1 MAKKLEFK
9 LESYTN
15 VKKEIQPLIEEH
27 YKAIAL
33 HQDVIKLNPDW
44 KQYGKLDSIGA
55 LRVYTAR
62 SEGKLV
68 GYFVVVIS
76 KSMHYQDHLFA
87 TNDVI
92 YLAPSH
98 RKGTAGIRLIKFA
111 EEQVK
116 AEGITLLVI
125 NTKAHAPF
133 DAILE
138 RNGFELT
145 ERVYSKCLKDN

>member
-1 MAKKLEFK
+1 MSKKLQFQ
-9 LESYTN
+9 LESYTQ
-15 VKKEIQPLIEEH
+15 VKREIQPLIEEH
-27 YKAIAL
+27 YNAIAL
-33 HQDVIKLNPDW
+33 HRDVIKLNPDW
-44 KQYGKLDSIGA
+44 KQYAKYDSMNA

-62 SEGKLV
+62 SDGELV

-76 KSMHYQDHLFA
+76 KSLHYQDHLFA
-87 TNDVI
+87 TNDII
-92 YLAPSH
+92 YLSPKH

-145 ERVYSKCLKDN
+145 ERVYSKLLKDK